1 MLKIEERAEKFAYGY
16 VEGFD
21 PTDEKRGLMCTAH
34 VCGQNEMLDAIKKEH
49 ELVRIQDLQGQSMPM
64 MKSSLISNFERLLT
78 KMYNR

>member
-1 MLKIEERAEKFAYGY
+1 MFNVEERAEKF

-49 ELVRIQDLQGQSMPM
+49 EL
-64 MKSSLISNFERLLT
+64 
-78 KMYNR
+78 